1 MEEMKTFHALTLL
14 ARCGGG
20 AYGDVYYCQDLS
32 GKKMA
37 LKIIPKKKLG
47 DAWERELKGV
57 IHYRKITENAP
68 SLLQIYHVEEDEDNF
83 FYTME
88 GADSFSED
96 AYKADTLAARLEN
109 GPIPPTDLFRILSGI
124 FQGIKIIHQAGFAH
138 RDIKPD
144 NILFVK
150 GVPKLADIGLISSL
164 SATMS
169 LLAGTLE
176 FIPPE
181 ERTSE
186 SSEYTNS
193 HDRKRNDLYA
203 FGKVIYCAVTG
214 NDPKDF
220 PTVPKD
226 LPITLPV
233 KYFLR
238 LAFQLCNKESACR
251 LDSINKLE
259 EEMMEIEKKILTGE
273 TLTDRFRYAVRNF
286 LFFSKGGLLLSLKLL
301 KRYWYYALLLLLL
314 GGGTAYMIWKPK
326 PPYDITKEKT
336 KLYTNADLRISMTIP
351 FHWEIISKDIVQKMF
366 QEAYGDGKNK
376 RFTKK
381 QSEAMMQAVKMGQD
395 AIYCNFNTDF
405 ADNIMI
411 TAAPIAGEDIQKLS
425 VDEFRCLLKTLF
437 EGQLGFKTEIY
448 TVKKITIQGLPALF
462 IDYSYMPFCR
472 ANGYWID
479 FEDKTI
485 MITLTAQKARF
496 QKRQEEFKS
505 VLSTLKIGEK

>member
-14 ARCGGG
+14 ACCGGG
-20 AYGDVYYCQDLS
+20 AYGDVYYCQDIS

-37 LKIIPKKKLG
+37 LKIVPKKKLG

-57 IHYRKITENAP
+57 INYRKITENAP
-68 SLLQIYHVEEDEDNF
+68 TLLQIYHVEEDEEYF

-88 GADSFSED
+88 AADSLSED
-96 AYKADTLAARLEN
+96 TYQPDTLAARLQN
-109 GPIPPTDLFRILSGI
+109 GPIPQTDLYRILSGI
-124 FQGIKIIHQAGFAH
+124 FQGIKTIHEAGFTH

-150 GVPKLADIGLISSL
+150 GIPKLADIGLLSSL
-164 SATMS
+164 SVTIS

-181 ERTSE
+181 ERTND
-186 SSEYTNS
+186 SSDMTDRSN
-193 HDRKRNDLYA
+193 RKRNDLYA

-336 KLYTNADLRISMTIP
+336 KLYTNEKLGITMKIP
-351 FHWEIISKDIVQKMF
+351 TQWESITWEIVKSMDYMKTPAKYTEQKWKEIVAISQRSPGMILCDFHPQQFDIITTALTQETKCVNETVEEFRYKYKAIVPQEYQKNFKIYECKKIIFSGYTTMF
-366 QEAYGDGKNK
+366 MDYTLFAGTRSNAYYI
-376 RFTKK
+376 
-381 QSEAMMQAVKMGQD
+381 AVKD
-395 AIYCNFNTDF
+395 
-405 ADNIMI
+405 
-411 TAAPIAGEDIQKLS
+411 
-425 VDEFRCLLKTLF
+425 R
-437 EGQLGFKTEIY
+437 
-448 TVKKITIQGLPALF
+448 TVIL
-462 IDYSYMPFCR
+462 
-472 ANGYWID
+472 
-479 FEDKTI
+479 
-485 MITLTAQKARF
+485 TLTAKTETFLQ
-496 QKRQEEFKS
+496 QQEKFNAA
-505 VLSTLKIGEK
+505 LSTLKFIEK